1 MAVRLDRRSPPV
13 QVSFLLLAPRRAAGV
28 ARVPLRTTCGT
39 SGSQRAPAVP
49 RSTGAVSRP
58 TPCWAFIVAFVR
70 PLQPFPPPPTPPATT
85 LAGAQP
91 RRARRQRLTSSMGEV
106 IIIRLGTVASTA
118 TATGLLVISCV
129 PSTMTTPSPTTLS
142 SAPTMPSPSS
152 GRFVVST
159 VMITSPPEDAEV
171 LSTTARIV
179 IAVSVVGTALLT
191 LAVVVAYVVHKVNA
205 ARATRAVLTEMAPV
219 PPPMPTAE
227 RPGSVRNDEKTP
239 TAMQLRDSTPS
250 TLYGGTSGD
259 VPLPS
264 TQPSVGYGV
273 LPQRPQ
279 YVDGGRDVLAASSR
293 ANNYDVLS
301 AVEVGGDDEKLPG

>member
-1 MAVRLDRRSPPV
+1 VWYEWV
-13 QVSFLLLAPRRAAGV
+13 
-28 ARVPLRTTCGT
+28 TTCTGSATIDGCRFTTDTMLGIYRGVCPTTATVPSAANTTCNDFGGCATAT
-39 SGSQRAPAVP
+39 SEKAKIDV
-49 RSTGAVSRP
+49 VD
-58 TPCWAFIVAFVR
+58 
-70 PLQPFPPPPTPPATT
+70 
-85 LAGAQP
+85 
-91 RRARRQRLTSSMGEV
+91 GEV

-239 TAMQLRDSTPS
+239 TAMQLRDSIPS